1 MKKYFTNFTVESSS
15 KEDLDEFLYL
25 LQVIKTLS
33 VVGTNRSFTVH
44 VDGDG
49 SADFDFKLEGKSIPI
64 REDFDSENIE
74 DIYLGE

>member
-1 MKKYFTNFTVESSS
+1 MKKNFTNFTVESSS

-25 LQVIKTLS
+25 LQVIKSLS
-33 VVGTNRSFTVH
+33 VVGANRSFTVN

-64 REDFDSENIE
+64 REDFDPENIE